1 MTVTHGRKAVREFLL
16 FKRNNAKTTRKT
28 CPVPFLA
35 VQTNTDKLDA
45 RLTCFPPGFLGSVR
59 NYFLCFQRRKKKPI
73 CKHSFLS
80 TLFFFASSKQ
90 KRWPYPLQVLTKRN
104 HFPSFFLFPP
114 CSQQPSQRTA
124 LRGFESRS
132 EGEEGEETI
141 EGCSLILLS
150 LLRKRRPKAEMAL
163 RIRKEK

>member
-1 MTVTHGRKAVREFLL
+1 MQHAIKACL
-16 FKRNNAKTTRKT
+16 
-28 CPVPFLA
+28 
-35 VQTNTDKLDA
+35 
-45 RLTCFPPGFLGSVR
+45 FPPGVSWFCAKLFFLFSTA
-59 NYFLCFQRRKKKPI
+59 KKKPI

-132 EGEEGEETI
+132 EGEEGEEGEETI

-150 LLRKRRPKAEMAL
+150 LLRKRVFSFSSEGGDSAQDKKREMKDA
-163 RIRKEK
+163 